1 MKFAASQVMLFVS
14 QRRTKRNLRV
24 LLRFFLVLGGLITLY
39 SVLFHYVMMHEGRE
53 FSWVTGFYWTLTVM
67 STLGFGDITF
77 HSDLGRLFSI
87 LVLLSGIVFLLI
99 LLPFTIIQFFYA
111 PWVEQQA
118 AARTPRELPPGTRG
132 HVILT
137 HHDSLTSTLIERL
150 DHFGTEYVIIVPDP
164 DDAVR
169 LHDMHLKVVVGDLD
183 APETYERIRADQAAM
198 LATTCDDMLNTNV
211 AFTARQQAPSLPIAA
226 TSTTPTAVDI
236 LKRAGATHVLPLAEM
251 MGKALARCMIG
262 GDALA
267 HTVGNVDALLISEA
281 SARRTPMVGKT
292 LRENRL
298 RDLGVSVIGL
308 WDRGRFMNASPDTVV
323 DDNTILLLAGSAEQI
338 ETYNE
343 HFAIYNV
350 STKPVII
357 IGGGRVGRA
366 AARALS
372 ARHVD
377 YRIIDLE
384 PGRSPDAKRAIIGDA
399 GDPET
404 LQRAGLAEAPAVL
417 IATDEDNL
425 NIYLTIYCRSVRPDI
440 QVITRGMLERNVE
453 TLHRAGADF
462 VLSYASMGATT
473 IYNLIKRGRVLTIA
487 EGLDVFR
494 LPVPKSLHGKTII
507 ESGIREQTECTI
519 VALRGDGDELVT
531 NPGPGATLQA
541 GHEMILVGSVE
552 SEKKFLAQFGSS

>member
-1 MKFAASQVMLFVS
+1 MKFATSQVMLFVS

-24 LLRFFLVLGGLITLY
+24 LFQFFFVLGALITLY

-77 HSDLGRLFSI
+77 HSDLGRIFSMI
-87 LVLLSGIVFLLI
+87 VLLTGIVFLLI

-118 AARTPRELPPGTRG
+118 AARTPRELPRETKG

-137 HHDSLTSTLIERL
+137 QHDALSTALIDRL
-150 DHFGTEYVIIVPDP
+150 GHFGHEYVLIVPDH
-164 DDAVR
+164 DEAIR
-169 LHDMHLKVVVGDLD
+169 LHDMHLRVVVGDLD
-183 APETYERIRADQAAM
+183 APETYERVRAERASM
-198 LATTCDDMLNTNV
+198 LATTSDDMLNTNV
-211 AFTARQQAPSLPIAA
+211 AFTARQQAPDLPIVA
-226 TSTTPTAVDI
+226 TSTTSTAVDI
-236 LKRAGATHVLPLAEM
+236 LKRAGVTHVLPLAEM
-251 MGKALARCMIG
+251 MGKALARCMVG

-267 HTVGNVDALLISEA
+267 HTVGNIDGLLIAEA
-281 SARRTPMVGKT
+281 SARRTPMVGRT
-292 LRENRL
+292 LRENRI

-308 WDRGRFMNASPDTVV
+308 WSRGQFQIATPETIV
-323 DDNTILLLAGSAEQI
+323 DDNTILLLAGSAPQLAD
-338 ETYNE
+338 YNE

-350 STKPVII
+350 SSNPVVIV
-357 IGGGRVGRA
+357 GGGRVGQA
-366 AARALS
+366 AARALT

-377 YRIIDLE
+377 YRIIDLH
-384 PGRSPDAKRAIIGDA
+384 PGRSPDADRAIVGDA

-404 LQRAGLAEAPAVL
+404 LNRAGLSEAPAVL

-487 EGLDVFR
+487 AGLDVFR
-494 LPVPKSLHGKTII
+494 LPVPRSLHGKTIV
-507 ESGIREQTECTI
+507 ESGVREQTSCTI
-519 VALRGDGDELVT
+519 VAIRGDDGSLST
-531 NPGPGATLQA
+531 NPGPDA
-541 GHEMILVGSVE
+541 GLRAGQEMILVGSVE
-552 SEKKFLAQFGSS
+552 SERKFLAHFGGG

>member
-137 HHDSLTSTLIERL
+137 QHDSLTSTLIERL
-150 DHFGTEYVIIVPDP
+150 DHFGTEYVIIVPDH

-494 LPVPKSLHGKTII
+494 LPVPKSLNGKTII

>member
-53 FSWVTGFYWTLTVM
+53 YSWVTGFYWTLTVM

-77 HSDLGRLFSI
+77 HSDLGRIFSMV
-87 LVLLSGIVFLLI
+87 VLLSGIVFLLI

-137 HHDSLTSTLIERL
+137 QYDSLTSTLIERL
-150 DHFGTEYVIIVPDP
+150 DHFGTEYVIIVPDQ

-357 IGGGRVGRA
+357 IGGGRVGQA

-494 LPVPKSLHGKTII
+494 LPVPKSLNGKTII